1 MPIGLAS
8 KWILYFS
15 KTFDDHSSKYGTR
28 ESLCWNLRT
37 SFLFINSN
45 IWIFGIV
52 SIIFRLELFL
62 ISSKNNIFN
71 FRHVLVKYS
80 QGLVNTKGLITPL
93 YEKLYILLTLTLII
107 LIVINILVKQNNHP
121 WFLTCMNQIQNKED
135 DDEKGASPR
144 YILISTNLI
153 VLALSGILYAS
164 ILHKTNGTALAKH
177 CKYRRNLITLKETFA
192 LQVVNELYY
201 LFHSLN
207 ILSGYDENIIG
218 FSTYCFLF
226 NFLFPLYILFYLRK
240 TMPDFYMSSCNNFD
254 KDKQN
259 SSRKLTNSKLLPRK
273 ATTARED
280 LFQFDE
286 LQLRTKTLSSIR
298 PPSFVNMSSSVLN
311 QFSNLPN
318 VE

>member
-1 MPIGLAS
+1 M
-8 KWILYFS
+8 
-15 KTFDDHSSKYGTR
+15 
-28 ESLCWNLRT
+28 
-37 SFLFINSN
+37 
-45 IWIFGIV
+45 
-52 SIIFRLELFL
+52 
-62 ISSKNNIFN
+62 
-71 FRHVLVKYS
+71 
-80 QGLVNTKGLITPL
+80 
-93 YEKLYILLTLTLII
+93 
-107 LIVINILVKQNNHP
+107 INILLKQNNHP
-121 WFLTCMNQIQNKED
+121 WLLTCMNQIQNKED
-135 DDEKGASPR
+135 DNEKGASPR

-164 ILHKTNGTALAKH
+164 ILHKTNGTTFAKL
-177 CKYRRNLITLKETFA
+177 CKYRRNLITLKETFV
-192 LQVVNELYY
+192 LQIVNELYF

-207 ILSGYDENIIG
+207 ISSGYDKNIIV
-218 FSTYCFLF
+218 FFMYCIFL

-240 TMPDFYMSSCNNFD
+240 TMPDFYMSSYNFD